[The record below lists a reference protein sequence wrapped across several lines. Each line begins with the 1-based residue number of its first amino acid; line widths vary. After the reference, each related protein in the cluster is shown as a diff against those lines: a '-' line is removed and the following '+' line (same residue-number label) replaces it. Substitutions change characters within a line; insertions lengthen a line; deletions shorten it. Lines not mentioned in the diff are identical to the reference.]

1 MKNVYICGAQRT
13 AITCYGGSFKDLPA
27 PTLGVAAVGAAL
39 AHAGLDP
46 EAVDELALGV
56 ILSAGQG
63 MGPARQVSIGA
74 GIPVEK
80 PAYATNMLCGSGM
93 KTIMQGADR
102 IRLGRSDI
110 VVAAGTESMSGA
122 PFLAPAP
129 MRFGTRMGDLA
140 LRDHMILDALTDV
153 FNDYHMGVTAE
164 NIARKHGI
172 TREQQDRFALTSQQR
187 TAAAVEAGRFVDEIA
202 PVAVKTKRETV
213 DVATDEHPRPD
224 TTLESLARLRPAFEK
239 EGTVTAGNASG
250 LNDGASAVVLAS
262 EEAVVRYNLTP
273 LARIVSDAQAGIDPA
288 YMGLGPVPAVRSVLA
303 DAGVPLSRMD
313 LVELNEAFAAQAL
326 GVIRELAAEH
336 DLDENAILER
346 CNVNG
351 GAIALGHPVG
361 ASGNRI
367 VVTLIHEMIRR
378 ESRFGLA
385 ALCIG
390 GGMGTAMVIERT

>member
-1 MKNVYICGAQRT
+1 MTEVFICGAKRT
-13 AITCYGGSFKDLPA
+13 PIGAYGGSFKDVTA
-27 PTLGVAAVGAAL
+27 PTLAITAVRAAL
-39 AHAGLDP
+39 A
-46 EAVDELALGV
+46 EARVEPNMVDELILGV

-74 GIPVEK
+74 GIPAET

-93 KTIMQGADR
+93 KAIMQGADR
-102 IRLGRSDI
+102 IRLGKSRLM
-110 VVAAGTESMSGA
+110 VAAGTESMSGA
-122 PFLAPAP
+122 PYLAPAT
-129 MRFGTRMGDLA
+129 MRFGTKMGDLT

-172 TREQQDRFALTSQQR
+172 TREEQDRFACTSQQR
-187 TAAAVEAGRFVDEIA
+187 TAAAIEAGRFTEEIVPVPVKQKRDTVEIA
-202 PVAVKTKRETV
+202 R
-213 DVATDEHPRPD
+213 DEHPRSD

-239 EGTVTAGNASG
+239 DGTVTAGNASG

-262 EEAVVRYNLTP
+262 EEAVAELGLTP
-273 LARIVSDAQAGIDPA
+273 SARIVADAQAGVDPA
-288 YMGLGPVPAVRSVLA
+288 YMGLGPVPAIRAVLA
-303 DAGVPLSRMD
+303 EAAMPLSRME
-313 LVELNEAFAAQAL
+313 LIELNEAFAAQSL

-336 DLDENAILER
+336 DLAEDAILER

-367 VVTLIHEMIRR
+367 VVTLLHEMIRR
-378 ESRFGLA
+378 GSTHGLA

-390 GGMGTAMVIERT
+390 GGMGTAMVIERV